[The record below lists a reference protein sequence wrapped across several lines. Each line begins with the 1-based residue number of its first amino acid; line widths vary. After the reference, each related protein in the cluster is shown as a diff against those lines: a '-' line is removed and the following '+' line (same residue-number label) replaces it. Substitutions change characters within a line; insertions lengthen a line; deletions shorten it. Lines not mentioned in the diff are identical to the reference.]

1 MGELRRCVE
10 EVSVAQDGDATTTP
24 DDDEM
29 VVPLTVDTDM
39 DGRVLPSTPMP
50 TPSRCWFAS
59 ARRLAAVR
67 RRRPSTAV
75 RLERQRD
82 SAITATSRGCRR
94 SSGSVGLGER
104 NAVQLGERL
113 ELGPQP
119 PPPHVAARFGA
130 AASPVFR
137 KEL

>member
-1 MGELRRCVE
+1 M
-10 EVSVAQDGDATTTP
+10 
-24 DDDEM
+24 
-29 VVPLTVDTDM
+29 
-39 DGRVLPSTPMP
+39 
-50 TPSRCWFAS
+50 
-59 ARRLAAVR
+59 R

-137 KEL
+137 KELGIVGVEARGEGTTEPDGMPSSHIHDNLMSGMKHPLEIPNFLLK